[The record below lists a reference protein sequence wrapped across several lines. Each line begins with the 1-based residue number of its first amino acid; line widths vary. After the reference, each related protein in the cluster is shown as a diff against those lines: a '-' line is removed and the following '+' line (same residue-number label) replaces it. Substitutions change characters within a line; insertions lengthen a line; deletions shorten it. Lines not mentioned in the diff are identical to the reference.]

1 MNEDIFVI
9 LRNKE
14 REINAVRNV
23 FLPAEYYY
31 QKLEK
36 LGEGSIP
43 DIFITNCITRL
54 NGRCFSTEDQEKL
67 RNLIKRK
74 KLIPFDID
82 NDKRIDFDSKIP
94 DTDEKIEEKILKAY
108 YNGQIIPIEL
118 AKKIISGCYSE
129 TMKTNKII
137 LQACMQSIIST
148 TLLKKG
154 VDIHGQVLFGYGNDY
169 SGVYSGEKWGI
180 WLDYKLLE
188 NFLSEEV
195 EKYDKSKIISISQ
208 HEMKHAIQYD
218 NIKKGKIDFQT
229 FMFLI
234 EDVIMEYDEDFY
246 NENYETTFIEA
257 DARKEQSVAPL
268 EFLSEMN
275 LEFVDEIGDLYN
287 EEHMEEVM
295 QFPIYKTEMKKIGSG
310 YENINVM
317 VYLGILISY
326 YPEILEKNP
335 ILQIYYN
342 IDGSTKNILKLLEEF
357 EQKKEKINDSEE
369 YERIYSIY
377 YGLISRMKNWP
388 IEKNMKSE
396 LKNKLEKFE
405 SEIHTI
411 KLITPEYMQ
420 TCYEDIINK
429 DPGLLNKVFER
440 IKNVFLREDKR
451 EEEMS
456 SEEQEQ

>member
-1 MNEDIFVI
+1 
-9 LRNKE
+9 
-14 REINAVRNV
+14 
-23 FLPAEYYY
+23 
-31 QKLEK
+31 
-36 LGEGSIP
+36 
-43 DIFITNCITRL
+43 
-54 NGRCFSTEDQEKL
+54 
-67 RNLIKRK
+67 
-74 KLIPFDID
+74 
-82 NDKRIDFDSKIP
+82 
-94 DTDEKIEEKILKAY
+94 
-108 YNGQIIPIEL
+108 
-118 AKKIISGCYSE
+118 
-129 TMKTNKII
+129 
-137 LQACMQSIIST
+137 
-148 TLLKKG
+148 
-154 VDIHGQVLFGYGNDY
+154 
-169 SGVYSGEKWGI
+169 
-180 WLDYKLLE
+180 
-188 NFLSEEV
+188 
-195 EKYDKSKIISISQ
+195 
-208 HEMKHAIQYD
+208 
-218 NIKKGKIDFQT
+218 
-229 FMFLI
+229 
-234 EDVIMEYDEDFY
+234 
-246 NENYETTFIEA
+246 
-257 DARKEQSVAPL
+257 
-268 EFLSEMN
+268 
-275 LEFVDEIGDLYN
+275 
-287 EEHMEEVM
+287 
-295 QFPIYKTEMKKIGSG
+295 
-310 YENINVM
+310 M